1 MSSPALEQTP
11 SKTTGWET
19 AVTYLPRILIALAL
33 LAFVGYFVVY
43 NMYAV
48 ALFRFPFDYDQ
59 GEGFELMDTV
69 LFSQG
74 EWPYRDNDSYP
85 FYSSNYPPLFHVVTV
100 PLVWAFGPE
109 YWTGRLVSYLGTLI
123 TAVAIGY
130 AVQKAGKR
138 WWLSV
143 LTGLAFL
150 ASNYVYHV
158 GPLFRQHMFMV
169 MFETVAVVYLAH
181 TVQKEEADGRL
192 YNKRL
197 LVVLLLLLAAG
208 YTKQLAYA
216 TVAAVFIFLFLRQPK
231 RAITWAI
238 PFAAVTGLIFL
249 WINVATEGYWY
260 LNTVTANIN
269 PFVPGQAEGLF
280 RQWFRLH
287 VVLTIAA
294 ALFAVYQLYFERLS
308 IYSIWFVV
316 AVVNSITAGKWGAG
330 ESYFATAI
338 AASCILTGLAFNR
351 LLTWSQQTNDQ
362 STVSNLQSSKT
373 HLAFMLIIPL
383 LFLFQARQMFHMPTH
398 TPTLAAIAQVLGHPS
413 EVMIAPQTS
422 CSAPRDPEPIPYVD
436 SAGVSLLGRLPTAAD
451 TAAGIEITEHILA
464 AETAAFSEDAG
475 FNFRAGRDIVT
486 NPTQLLNLYNNNQV
500 DLTEMLAMLNS
511 QAFDTIVL
519 RAQFYPPP
527 VLDAIGQQYR
537 TTDLVQM
544 NGFVYCIMRPR

>member
-1 MSSPALEQTP
+1 MSSPAVEPIHPQ
-11 SKTTGWET
+11 TTGWET
-19 AVTYLPRILIALAL
+19 AVSYLPKILIGLAL

-43 NMYAV
+43 NLYAV

-85 FYSSNYPPLFHVVTV
+85 FYSSNYPPLFHVVIV
-100 PLVWAFGPE
+100 PLVWAFGPQ

-123 TAVAIGY
+123 TAFAIGY

-138 WWLSV
+138 WWLSALV
-143 LTGLAFL
+143 GLAFL

-169 MFETVAVVYLAH
+169 MFETVAVVYLAR
-181 TVQKEEADGRL
+181 TIEKEEADGRL
-192 YNKRL
+192 RNWQL
-197 LVVLLLLLAAG
+197 FGVMLLLLAAG

-216 TVAAVFIFLFLRQPK
+216 TVAAVFIFLFMRQPK

-249 WINVATEGYWY
+249 WINIATDGYWF

-269 PFVPGQAEGLF
+269 PFIPGQAEGLF

-287 VVLTIAA
+287 TVLTVTAV
-294 ALFAVYQLYFERLS
+294 LFVIYQLYFERLS
-308 IYSIWFVV
+308 IYTIWFAV
-316 AVVNSITAGKWGAG
+316 AAVNSITAGKWGAG

-351 LLTWSQQTNDQ
+351 LLTWSKTKPITIN
-362 STVSNLQSSKT
+362 NLSLNVG
-373 HLAFMLIIPL
+373 HLAIGLAIPI
-383 LFLFQARQMFHMPTH
+383 LFLFQANQMFHMPTH
-398 TPTLAAIAQVLGHPS
+398 TPFLAGLARALGHPT

-422 CSAPRDPEPIPYVD
+422 CSAPREPEPIAYVD

-451 TAAGIEITEHILA
+451 TAAGIEITEHILQG
-464 AETAAFSEDAG
+464 ETAAFSEDAG
-475 FNFRAGRDIVT
+475 FNFRAGREIVT

-500 DLTEMLAMLNS
+500 DLTEMLAMLNN
-511 QAFDTIVL
+511 QAFDTVVL

-527 VLDAIGQQYR
+527 VLEAIGQQYK